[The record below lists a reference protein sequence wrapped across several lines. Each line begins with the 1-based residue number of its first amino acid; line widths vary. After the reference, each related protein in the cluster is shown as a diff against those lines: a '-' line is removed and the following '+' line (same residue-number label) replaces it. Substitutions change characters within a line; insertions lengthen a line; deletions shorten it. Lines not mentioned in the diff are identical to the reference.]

1 MRPDYWKRDEIKNYF
16 EFADIPPMNVY
27 GYENMEEVTSEINSI
42 IKRSFKL
49 ISEKI
54 VVEYEEI

>member
-1 MRPDYWKRDEIKNYF
+1 MSNKQN
-16 EFADIPPMNVY
+16 DIWN
-27 GYENMEEVTSEINSI
+27 ENMEEVTSEINSI

-54 VVEYEEI
+54 VVEYVEI